1 MGSRGLQHKLR
12 KLTCALVFL
21 GAVGI
26 QFTLGLQPQTPEQA
40 VVRVAPLEPRQ
51 PPATGFLISPDGYLL
66 TAAHV
71 VCGST
76 KFRVRLE
83 GDASPRDDPQQW
95 REASLVPIKDVP
107 NPLISRDLALLKIEG
122 QQLPFL
128 RLGDSDQVRRGDAI
142 KAIGYPS
149 TLGGI
154 QATTQGRVTNT
165 GASRNLP
172 ICDGNP
178 ELKNLIVTDVPI
190 TQGNS
195 GGPLLRRNER
205 TGEEEVI
212 GIVNGIAA
220 LALATPI
227 NAALED
233 FLPRQALPAYQ
244 PQITTLEFPK
254 EFFQGQ
260 KVEGQV
266 GFWDANKD
274 VAFAFVE
281 VVELGGRTP
290 VSVQQC
296 CPQVFGK
303 LSGEIRFTIEIPV
316 TPSAPEQLTLRVTL
330 LDLAGNQSKPEEQRF
345 RARLPKPE
353 IIEID
358 FPSEIR
364 ADRQP
369 NLGTVKFKDPNADV
383 ELARFD
389 RVEGPFEPFVINL
402 RERGLF
408 GKSEGIIDFTIR
420 AQEAG
425 RVTVRVTLIDA
436 KGLRSE
442 PKEFSFTAQPVG
454 PPVLRVEPDRLDFSA
469 TAGGPNPSPKNL
481 TITNAGSGTLNWT
494 ARVVNAPWLALS
506 ATRGTAPSTITASV
520 NIAGL
525 AAGSFSGLIV
535 IEAPGAQNSPVAV
548 PVTLELQRPADRTPP
563 RTQASLSPQPNANGW
578 HNSDVTVTLWAEDEP
593 GGSGVKEICW
603 QLSGATR
610 GAFRCQEGSSVA
622 FTVYS
627 EGTTTVEYQARDNAG
642 NEERKQSLEVRLDK
656 TPPTITYTLSPQPN
670 AQGWN
675 NTDVTVRFNCQ
686 DTLSGLVSCTPQEE
700 RVTSEGERRIEGRA
714 EDRAGNVRTT
724 SVTVRLDKT
733 PPRVS
738 CQPPDTTRWYRED
751 VSVPCTASDS
761 LSGLAN
767 SVDASFTLIARGEG
781 RAVSTGTRTV
791 ADRAGNSVTAGPYTF
806 QIDKTPPT
814 ITAEP
819 ERSPDS
825 NGWYNREVTVRF
837 RCSDALS
844 GVAICSSPMTVTR
857 EGRDQAVEG
866 ESVDKAGNRATATA
880 RVSLD
885 KTPPTGSL
893 TINDGAATTTET
905 TVTLKIQANDN
916 LSGVAQM
923 RFSNDG
929 RTWSDW
935 EGFQS
940 TRSWDL
946 TRFGGSSS
954 SGLKTV
960 YAQLRDRAGN
970 VSQTFSATIRLTVTT
985 LSGHTDEVNSV
996 AFSPDGRLLASGSAD
1011 YTIKLWDVASGSLV
1025 RTLTG
1030 HTDYVLSVAFSPD
1043 GRLLASGSDDKTIK
1057 LWDISDLAGR

>member
-1 MGSRGLQHKLR
+1 
-12 KLTCALVFL
+12 
-21 GAVGI
+21 VGI

-51 PPATGFLISPDGYLL
+51 PPATGFLISPDGYIL

-178 ELKNLIVTDVPI
+178 ELKNLIVTDVSI
-190 TQGNS
+190 TQGSS

-330 LDLAGNQSKPEEQRF
+330 LDLAGNQSKPEELRF

-454 PPVLRVEPDRLDFSA
+454 PPPQPPVIRVEPDRLSFSA
-469 TAGGPNPSPKNL
+469 TVGGANPSDQTL
-481 TITNAGSGTLNWT
+481 TITNAGGGTLSWT
-494 ARVVNAPWLALS
+494 ATADVPWLSLRPTS
-506 ATRGTAPSTITASV
+506 GTAPSQVTVSVNITGLTEGRREGKITITAPGASNSPLTVTVSLMLEARPAILQVSPTNLSFQGQEGGPNPAPQMLTITNAGGAILNWKVSVDTSWVILSSTQGSLGPGASVSVSVIV
-520 NIAGL
+520 NILGLPAGTRQ
-525 AAGSFSGLIV
+525 GQITIS
-535 IEAPGAQNSPVAV
+535 APGAQNSPAI
-548 PVTLELQRPADRTPP
+548 
-563 RTQASLSPQPNANGW
+563 
-578 HNSDVTVTLWAEDEP
+578 VTVTLTLTPRPPPPPSATPLGTLFDYTGALAEFGPPFRNAAELAAQHLNEAARLVL
-593 GGSGVKEICW
+593 GGPLIRLIHEDS
-603 QLSGATR
+603 
-610 GAFRCQEGSSVA
+610 
-622 FTVYS
+622 
-627 EGTTTVEYQARDNAG
+627 GTTASIGV
-642 NEERKQSLEVRLDK
+642 
-656 TPPTITYTLSPQPN
+656 
-670 AQGWN
+670 
-675 NTDVTVRFNCQ
+675 
-686 DTLSGLVSCTPQEE
+686 
-700 RVTSEGERRIEGRA
+700 
-714 EDRAGNVRTT
+714 DRARKLVNVDRVPAIVGSLASFVTMPIAT
-724 SVTVRLDKT
+724 SVTVPAQALQISPSST
-733 PPRVS
+733 S
-738 CQPPDTTRWYRED
+738 TLITTLQDNDYLFRT
-751 VSVPCTASDS
+751 TASDAFQ
-761 LSGLAN
+761 GVALAMLATGEIIPGVRYRTA
-767 SVDASFTLIARGEG
+767 SSFT
-781 RAVSTGTRTV
+781 STIPM
-791 ADRAGNSVTAGPYTF
+791 DR
-806 QIDKTPPT
+806 
-814 ITAEP
+814 
-819 ERSPDS
+819 DS
-825 NGWYNREVTVRF
+825 
-837 RCSDALS
+837 A
-844 GVAICSSPMTVTR
+844 
-857 EGRDQAVEG
+857 
-866 ESVDKAGNRATATA
+866 
-880 RVSLD
+880 
-885 KTPPTGSL
+885 
-893 TINDGAATTTET
+893 
-905 TVTLKIQANDN
+905 
-916 LSGVAQM
+916 
-923 RFSNDG
+923 
-929 RTWSDW
+929 
-935 EGFQS
+935 
-940 TRSWDL
+940 
-946 TRFGGSSS
+946 SSS
-954 SGLKTV
+954 SAPSSCV
-960 YAQLRDRAGN
+960 
-970 VSQTFSATIRLTVTT
+970 V
-985 LSGHTDEVNSV
+985 
-996 AFSPDGRLLASGSAD
+996 DGF
-1011 YTIKLWDVASGSLV
+1011 WPWC
-1025 RTLTG
+1025 RTLRNRKAPM
-1030 HTDYVLSVAFSPD
+1030 S
-1043 GRLLASGSDDKTIK
+1043 AS
-1057 LWDISDLAGR
+1057 